1 MIIDNEDKNPILETS
16 TPTLP
21 VLGEAI
27 CEKEI
32 PNTIRNKLVNKFIE
46 IATNELKE
54 YDDTIEIYR
63 YTVLTDPSGE
73 NSIPRLIIHT
83 KVESIREFK
92 NTLKRL
98 REYFQIQ
105 GGLRLPEMGNN
116 YITED
121 GEYKYFSSEDNDLNL
136 ILDFI
141 EYKCNNIY
149 REIGKK
155 RSNDSE

>member
-63 YTVLTDPSGE
+63 YTVLTDPSGI

-121 GEYKYFSSEDNDLNL
+121 GEFKYFPSEDNDLNL
-136 ILDFI
+136 ILDFV

-155 RSNDSE
+155 RSYKK

>member
-1 MIIDNEDKNPILETS
+1 MIIDNDDKNTILETS

-83 KVESIREFK
+83 KVESLREFK

-136 ILDFI
+136 ILDFV
-141 EYKCNNIY
+141 EYKCNNVY

-155 RSNDSE
+155 KKAP